1 MLAWKFLTGPRT
13 DGPDTELTAATG
25 RQVTVRVGQPSDTS
39 FNLDGRHE
47 QAAGIVELTTDLW
60 CWRGQELLHRGRVGA
75 STDEITSDAHACTFN
90 APDYRAL
97 LDRRFLHDTDKLTYP
112 GEDQASIAWQVVQA
126 TQAKAGGS
134 LGVTRGTG
142 QTTGY
147 LRDRF
152 YPGGTPIGEAIN
164 GLGDL
169 ADGFDW
175 EIDPQLRLNVFT
187 PQRGRDTDVVL
198 DFGGMVTTVS
208 RAFSPSD
215 YANSVRAVAA
225 VNPQAPQ
232 YREATNIGVRPEGRF
247 ELERGFPDI
256 YESGTLSARA
266 DALLA
271 DAQVLRPSYTLTL
284 AADRYPGTEE
294 LWVGDSVIVRV
305 RSGRLNIADRL
316 RVEAINFT
324 PGEDGQETVRVTV
337 GHPNPAGQ
345 FASRLR
351 KTDARLAV
359 LERRTP

>member
-1 MLAWKFLTGPRT
+1 MRWKFLTGPRT

-25 RQVTVRVGQPSDTS
+25 RQVTVRLGQPSDAN

-75 STDEITSDAHACTFN
+75 STDELTADAHACTFN

-112 GEDQASIAWQVVQA
+112 SEDQAAIAWQLAQA
-126 TQAKAGGS
+126 TQAKSGGD
-134 LGVTRGTG
+134 LGITRGTG

-147 LRDRF
+147 LRDRR

-169 ADGFDW
+169 EDGFDW

-198 DFGGMVTTVS
+198 DFGGMVTAVS
-208 RAFSPSD
+208 RALSPSD
-215 YANSVRAVAA
+215 YANAVRAVAA

-232 YREATNIGVRPEGRF
+232 YREATDIGVRPEGRF
-247 ELERGFPDI
+247 ELERGYPDI
-256 YESGTLSARA
+256 FESATLGARA
-266 DALLA
+266 AGLLA
-271 DAQVLRPSYTLTL
+271 DAQVLRPSYTLAL
-284 AADRYPGTEE
+284 GEGRYPGTEA
-294 LWVGDSVIVRV
+294 LWLGDTAIVAI

-316 RVEAINFT
+316 RVEAITFVA
-324 PGEDGQETVRVTV
+324 GEDGQETVRVTV

-345 FASRLR
+345 FATRLR

-359 LERRTP
+359 LERRAP